1 MINRIPQEKDKPRT
15 YIIRGQEVML
25 DRDLA
30 QIYGVSMDAFNAQV
44 KRHIKRFPSDFMFQ
58 LTGDE
63 IEYLK
68 RQEPALNQLKLDEKP
83 CVFTEGGLLMLSSV
97 LKSKKAVQASI
108 GIIRALFKGL
118 YGNNRL

>member
-1 MINRIPQEKDKPRT
+1 MENCIPQESGKPRT
-15 YIIRGQEVML
+15 YIIRDQEVML

-30 QIYGVSMDAFNAQV
+30 KLYGVSMGVFNARV
-44 KRHIKRFPSDFMFQ
+44 KRHIDRFPADFIFQ

-83 CVFTEGGLLMLSSV
+83 CVFTEAGLLMLSSV
-97 LKSKKAVQASI
+97 LKSKRAIQVSI
-108 GIIRALFKGL
+108 GIIRALFKRL
-118 YGNNRL
+118 YGNSRL